1 MKAKYRKYTNEYCR
15 YLRRLHKTTF
25 LRKNKQ
31 YNSYRNL
38 RAVILALSAAIAERP
53 DI

>member
-15 YLRRLHKTTF
+15 YLRRIHKTTF

-31 YNSYRNL
+31 YNSYRTL
-38 RAVILALSAAIAERP
+38 RAVILAISAASAEWS